1 MSASIPYRASRLWL
15 VPGLII
21 LFAIACGSSESG
33 SEPIGSPE
41 APGLSVSNLVCQLDP
56 PTFTAT
62 VVGGINN
69 TLMVDAVAIT
79 PVVRWLDDDG
89 AVVFSKTGVP
99 IGLISSG
106 DTELFSISAILIDE
120 MASCQIELNG
130 LPMVPVVGELQAD
143 AILTSELAK

>member
-1 MSASIPYRASRLWL
+1 MSASIPYWASRSWF

-21 LFAIACGSSESG
+21 VFAIACGSSESG
-33 SEPIGSPE
+33 SEPGGSPE
-41 APGLSVSNLVCQLDP
+41 PPGLSVNNLVCQLDP

-62 VVGGINN
+62 VVGGIDN

-79 PVVRWLDDDG
+79 PVVRWLDGDG

-99 IGLISSG
+99 IDFISAG

-120 MASCQIELNG
+120 MASCQIELSG
-130 LPMVPVVGELQAD
+130 LPVASVTGELQAE